1 MRARS
6 VQLLP
11 LQRWNNEEEQYLRE
25 LGLHASCNL
34 HEFMKSRV
42 TYHGTS
48 RSNQFIKNVK

>member
-11 LQRWNNEEEQYLRE
+11 LLRGINKAQYLRG
-25 LGLHASCNL
+25 LGLLASCNL

-42 TYHGTS
+42 TYDGTS
-48 RSNQFIKNVK
+48 RSNQFTKNVK